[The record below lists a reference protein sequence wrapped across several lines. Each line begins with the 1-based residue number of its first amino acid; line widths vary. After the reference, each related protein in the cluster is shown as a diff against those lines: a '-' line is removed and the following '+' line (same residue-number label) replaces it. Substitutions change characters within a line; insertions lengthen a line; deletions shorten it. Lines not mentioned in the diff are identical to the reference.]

1 MPKTARQEAAEMLT
15 ELLFRFYSAG
25 QRHPRVTQGPKIHTH
40 AFHVLYLLARAH
52 DKRLSLSFLLT
63 ELQVTKQQLSKLI
76 NELEDFGYV
85 ERMRT
90 GRDRRNVM
98 LCLTESGERY
108 YTEREQAVA
117 DQIAAFLEKYPPE
130 KTEILH
136 ELLVQLGS

>member
-1 MPKTARQEAAEMLT
+1 MPKTTRQEAAEMLT

-63 ELQVTKQQLSKLI
+63 ELQVTKQQLSKLL
-76 NELEDFGYV
+76 NELEDLGYIKRV
-85 ERMRT
+85 RT

-98 LCLTESGERY
+98 LCLTEAGEQY
-108 YTEREQAVA
+108 FEEREQAVA
-117 DQIAAFLEKYPPE
+117 DRIAAFLEKYPPE

-136 ELLVQLGS
+136 ELLVQLGN